1 MPTIHATLAGALAAL
16 TVPLAGQQLDD
27 AEVRIPYSELKRL
40 LDGAAPAAVP
50 EKPEPPEPALLSAR
64 LRLSIENGQPVI
76 DATFR
81 TLAFGDKVVL
91 VPLIGGD
98 VTLQSQGEENE
109 VLLVENQQL
118 CLASDKA
125 GARTLRLRL
134 LPLVTGDSFSITL
147 PPCPSAIFETG
158 ELPEG
163 RSVTLNAGNRGE
175 ALTSGQIR
183 PLSANGNALTLRL
196 LDDRETREAL
206 MPPEPSEWTWQHQ
219 ALVVPSEGELIYQII
234 ARASAAAGAGVQAR
248 LPMPPDAR
256 DIEVSGDDLVSHT
269 EIRGENRSLA
279 LALTW
284 KTRGILDRKLSI
296 SYRMPLRPLD
306 TAWRLHAPG
315 GDEETRTRFTIAT
328 SPFLDYAADGLSGP
342 LTPKGLPEP
351 LAETL
356 AGATCRQLE
365 AAAAA
370 DLTVTP
376 VPVAATDEGVV
387 KMADWTFRIEPDGAM
402 LATGV
407 LVIEHKGPLGL
418 VLDVPDGMK
427 LLSSELEGQPVSPV
441 DLGGGRLKVTL
452 PAREGIS
459 RFGCAFTRAD
469 EPLDPVEGTLALELP
484 RTPLFIHALE
494 WKIELPAIYQAET
507 HGNLKRVPSPGGNHS
522 LVALRKNLCRDERPE
537 TRLFYQR
544 ADINR

>member
-1 MPTIHATLAGALAAL
+1 MPTIHATIAGALAVL
-16 TVPLAGQQLDD
+16 TVPLCGQQLDQ

-40 LDGAAPAAVP
+40 LDRAAPAVVT
-50 EKPEPPEPALLSAR
+50 ETPEPPQPALLSAR
-64 LRLSIENGQPVI
+64 LRLSIEDGQPVI

-81 TLAFGDKVVL
+81 TLSFGDQVTRI
-91 VPLIGGD
+91 PLIGGD
-98 VTLQSQGEENE
+98 VTLESQGEESD
-109 VLLVENQQL
+109 VLLVENEQL
-118 CLASDKA
+118 CLASKKA

-134 LPLVTGDSFSITL
+134 LPLVARESFSITL

-163 RSVTLNAGNRGE
+163 RSVTLNTGNREE
-175 ALTSGQIR
+175 ALTSGQMR
-183 PLSANGNALTLRL
+183 PLSANGSTLTLRL

-219 ALVVPSEGELIYQII
+219 ALVVPAEGELIYQTVT
-234 ARASAAAGAGVQAR
+234 RASAASGSGVEAR
-248 LPMPPDAR
+248 LSMPPDAR

-269 EIRGENRSLA
+269 EIRGDNRSLA

-284 KTRGILDRKLSI
+284 KSRGILDRKLSI
-296 SYRMPLRPLD
+296 AYRMPLRPLD
-306 TAWRLHAPG
+306 TTWRLQAPG
-315 GDEETRTRFTIAT
+315 ADDDTRTRFIIAT

-342 LTPKGLPEP
+342 LTPKGLPAP

-365 AAAAA
+365 AAAAV
-370 DLTVTP
+370 DLTANP

-387 KMADWTFRIEPDGAM
+387 KLADWLIKIEPDGAM

-407 LVIEHKGPLGL
+407 LVIEHKGPLG
-418 VLDVPDGMK
+418 VELDVPDGMK
-427 LLSSELEGQPVSPV
+427 LLSSELEGKPVAPV
-441 DLGGGRLKVTL
+441 DLGEGRLKVTL
-452 PAREGIS
+452 PPRDGMS
-459 RFGCAFTRAD
+459 RLTCAFTRAG

-494 WKIELPAIYQAET
+494 WKIELPVIYQAET
-507 HGNLKRVPSPGGNHS
+507 HGNLKRIPSPGGNPS

-544 ADINR
+544 TDLNR

>member
-16 TVPLAGQQLDD
+16 TVPLAGQQLDH
-27 AEVRIPYSELKRL
+27 AEVRIPYSEHRRL
-40 LDGAAPAAVP
+40 LDAAKPGI
-50 EKPEPPEPALLSAR
+50 PEPPEPALLSAR

-81 TLAFGDKVVL
+81 TLSFGDQVTRI
-91 VPLIGGD
+91 PLIGGD
-98 VTLQSQGEENE
+98 VTLESQGEESD
-109 VLLVENQQL
+109 VLLVEKEQL
-118 CLASDKA
+118 CLASEKA

-134 LPLVTGDSFSITL
+134 LPLVAGDGFSITL

-163 RSVTLNAGNRGE
+163 RSVTLNTGNRGE

-183 PLSANGNALTLRL
+183 PLSSNGNTLTLRL
-196 LDDRETREAL
+196 LNDRETREAL

-219 ALVVPSEGELIYQII
+219 ALVVPSEGELIYQTVT
-234 ARASAAAGAGVQAR
+234 RASAAGGSGVEAR

-269 EIRGENRSLA
+269 EIRGDNRSLA

-284 KTRGILDRKLSI
+284 KSRGILDRKLSI
-296 SYRMPLRPLD
+296 VYRMPLRPLD
-306 TAWRLHAPG
+306 TTWRLQAPG
-315 GDEETRTRFTIAT
+315 ADGDTRTRFIIAT
-328 SPFLDYAADGLSGP
+328 SPFLDYAADGLSGS
-342 LTPKGLPEP
+342 LTPKGLPAP

-365 AAAAA
+365 AAAAV
-370 DLTVTP
+370 DLTATP

-387 KMADWTFRIEPDGAM
+387 KLADWLIKIEPDGAM

-407 LVIEHKGPLGL
+407 LVIEHKGPLGV

-427 LLSSELEGQPVSPV
+427 LLSSELEGKPVAPV
-441 DLGGGRLKVTL
+441 DLGESRLNVTL
-452 PAREGIS
+452 PARDGTS
-459 RFGCAFTRAD
+459 RLTCAFTRAG

-507 HGNLKRVPSPGGNHS
+507 HGNLKRVPSPGGNPS

-544 ADINR
+544 TDLNR

>member
-16 TVPLAGQQLDD
+16 TVPLAGQQLDH

-40 LDGAAPAAVP
+40 LDLAAPAAVP
-50 EKPEPPEPALLSAR
+50 EAPEPPEPALLSAR
-64 LRLSIENGQPVI
+64 LRLSIENDQPVI

-81 TLAFGDKVVL
+81 TLAFGDQMAV
-91 VPLIGGD
+91 VPLIGGE
-98 VTLQSQGEENE
+98 VALESQSSEND
-109 VLLVENQQL
+109 VLLVENEQL
-118 CLASDKA
+118 CLANDKA

-134 LPLVTGDSFSITL
+134 LPLVAQEGFSITL
-147 PPCPSAIFETG
+147 PPCPSVIFETG

-163 RSVTLNAGNRGE
+163 RSVTLNAANREE

-183 PLSANGNALTLRL
+183 PLSTNGNTLTLRL

-206 MPPEPSEWTWQHQ
+206 LPPEPSDWTWQHQ
-219 ALVVPSEGELIYQII
+219 ALVVPGESELCYQII
-234 ARASAAAGAGVQAR
+234 TRASAAGGSGVEAR
-248 LPMPPDAR
+248 LPLPPDAR
-256 DIEVSGDDLVSHT
+256 DIEVSGDDLVSHA

-284 KTRGILDRKLSI
+284 KSRGVLDRNLSI
-296 SYRMPLRPLD
+296 TYRMPLRPLD
-306 TAWRLHAPG
+306 IVWRLQTPG
-315 GDEETRTRFTIAT
+315 SDADTRTRFIIAT

-342 LTPKGLPEP
+342 LTPKGLPAP
-351 LAETL
+351 LVETL
-356 AGATCRQLE
+356 AGATYRQLE
-365 AAAAA
+365 AAAAV
-370 DLTVTP
+370 DLTATP

-387 KMADWTFRIEPDGAM
+387 KQADWTLKIEPDGAM

-407 LVIEHKGPLGL
+407 IVIEHKGPLGV
-418 VLDVPDGMK
+418 VLEVPDGMK
-427 LLSSELEGQPVSPV
+427 LLSSELDGKPVAPV
-441 DLGGGRLKVTL
+441 DLGEGRLKVTL
-452 PAREGIS
+452 PARDGIS

-507 HGNLKRVPSPGGNHS
+507 HGNLKRVPSPGGNPS
-522 LVALRKNLCRDERPE
+522 LVTLRKNLCRDEGPE

-544 ADINR
+544 ADLNR